1 MMYRI
6 ALTEYHSDDKT
17 LKAVIQK
24 DSIDYGYY
32 VDLYRNGDIIRTCD
46 VVNHSLQ
53 YAEDLALN
61 YVEGVLKI
69 NS

>member
-1 MMYRI
+1 MNKVV
-6 ALTEYHSDDKT
+6 LTEYHSDDKT

-24 DSIDYGYY
+24 HPSNYGYV
-32 VDLYRNGDIIRTCD
+32 VDLYRDDVIIKTCD
-46 VVNHSLQ
+46 VINHSLQ